1 MCKAGYMADGEIN
14 TVANKFAPTHI
25 KLMSQ
30 DIKLGDFFRLNSDCN
45 GGLGIRLW
53 RERCHYDSP
62 Q

>member
-1 MCKAGYMADGEIN
+1 MADGEIN
-14 TVANKFAPTHI
+14 TVANKFALTHI

-45 GGLGIRLW
+45 GVLGIRLW